1 MWTEKYV
8 NLMQLSLISIFLNK
22 CRHESLEV
30 IKKSAKGTGFRNVC
44 RGKHFSSSL
53 KCNTLIAGRTAI
65 IVSVP

>member
-1 MWTEKYV
+1 
-8 NLMQLSLISIFLNK
+8 MQLSLISIFLNK
-22 CRHESLEV
+22 YRHASLEV
-30 IKKSAKGTGFRNVC
+30 IKNAKGTGFRNVC